1 MINKIHLIGNTGK
14 DPEIRTTGSGYK
26 VASFSLATSEH
37 FKDKQGTRQTET
49 QWHTIIAWG
58 PLAEICEKYVKKGQ
72 MIYVDGKVQYRSYDD
87 KDGNKRYVTEINA
100 SNIQM
105 LEKRKQDDVSVRPE
119 TQGDAT
125 DDLPWK

>member
-37 FKDKQGTRQTET
+37 FKDKQGTRQAET
-49 QWHTIIAWG
+49 QWHTVIAWG

-72 MIYVDGKVQYRSYDD
+72 MLYVDGKVQYRSYDD

-119 TQGDAT
+119 TNGDTT

>member
-1 MINKIHLIGNTGK
+1 MINKVHLIGNTGK
-14 DPEIRTTGSGYK
+14 DPEVRTTGSGYK
-26 VASFSLATSEH
+26 VATFSLATSEH
-37 FKDKQGTRQTET
+37 FKDKQGARQTET
-49 QWHTIIAWG
+49 QWHTIVAWG
-58 PLAEICEKYVKKGQ
+58 PLADICDKYVKKGQ
-72 MIYVDGKVQYRSYDD
+72 MLYVDGKIQYRTYDD

>member
-1 MINKIHLIGNTGK
+1 MINKVHLIGNTGK

-37 FKDKQGTRQTET
+37 FKDKRGARQTET
-49 QWHTIIAWG
+49 QWHTIVAWG

-72 MIYVDGKVQYRSYDD
+72 MLYVDGKVQYRSYDD

>member
-49 QWHTIIAWG
+49 QWHNIVVWG